1 MLLNKIASFSL
12 QHFAWNA
19 QHSIKKNSFCAENV
33 REPFSWIVCM
43 LLAQQSFGNFQIF
56 VRGTH
61 HQCGVS
67 RTCIGFIPNLH
78 LLYPELS
85 FELSQTSGYPKLRFV
100 LSQTQVRAIPNH
112 LLACNIKNITE
123 KGSRRFF
130 RHITDLFLA
139 VRHKTGSKMRNRNIM
154 PRAYLYG

>member
-1 MLLNKIASFSL
+1 
-12 QHFAWNA
+12 
-19 QHSIKKNSFCAENV
+19 
-33 REPFSWIVCM
+33 M

-139 VRHKTGSKMRNRNIM
+139 VQLNEFIFREPLDYFIKQ
-154 PRAYLYG
+154 LVL